1 MSNPIKLVF
10 DIETVGADFDSL
22 DKTTKESLT
31 RWIEKESANDD
42 EYASALEDL
51 KQGLG
56 FSPLTGEIVAIGML
70 QVHTDEGAVYFQ
82 APGEKIK
89 EFTEEGIKFKQFDE
103 RGMLEAFWKV
113 AEKSDVFISFN
124 G

>member
-89 EFTEEGIKFKQFDE
+89 EFTEEGIKFKPV
-103 RGMLEAFWKV
+103 RAY
-113 AEKSDVFISFN
+113 
-124 G
+124 